1 MVTIR
6 TITKSDSDK
15 EVLENMSNRVYDLN
29 RLIFEGI
36 VKDTKLED
44 AALVR
49 VIQVHLEELNSEIE
63 ILKSRVE

>member
-63 ILKSRVE
+63 ILKSRAK

>member
-36 VKDTKLED
+36 IKDTKLED

-63 ILKSRVE
+63 ILKSRAK